1 MPIKFFVKSN
11 NKILFYYFSPLV
23 SSYFPYISLNQTL
36 PLRRGFLSFFTL
48 VLNFVMLNLFWK
60 MIIAHK
66 VPSTGTAQKRQ
77 SPAAVF
83 GHALLPKK
91 KKIMVGSKSG
101 SQELKGK
108 CQRSTPY
115 ASKYTIF
122 DPLNYI
128 IKFHFLINPI
138 KNLE

>member
-1 MPIKFFVKSN
+1 
-11 NKILFYYFSPLV
+11 
-23 SSYFPYISLNQTL
+23 
-36 PLRRGFLSFFTL
+36 
-48 VLNFVMLNLFWK
+48 

-66 VPSTGTAQKRQ
+66 EPSTGTAQKRQ

>member
-1 MPIKFFVKSN
+1 
-11 NKILFYYFSPLV
+11 
-23 SSYFPYISLNQTL
+23 
-36 PLRRGFLSFFTL
+36 
-48 VLNFVMLNLFWK
+48 
-60 MIIAHK
+60 
-66 VPSTGTAQKRQ
+66 
-77 SPAAVF
+77 
-83 GHALLPKK
+83 
-91 KKIMVGSKSG
+91 MVGSKSG

-138 KNLE
+138 KKFRIISFSQYNRYDSHNTLIIFTFSFTHWMVCVFSIILLTSVKLNLALLMVMKLPAGNAWFCPDFEVDDKSTDEIPLEIYQNSH